1 MTISVNNQQ
10 KNIENTSSLEH
21 LLDSM
26 DIASRGIAIALN
38 DRVVS
43 KCDWKNTFLK
53 EEDHVTIIQ
62 ATQGG

>member
-10 KNIENTSSLEH
+10 KNIQDTGSLQDLLASMNITSK
-21 LLDSM
+21 
-26 DIASRGIAIALN
+26 GIAIALN
-38 DRVVS
+38 DEVVS

-53 EEDHVTIIQ
+53 EEDRITIIQ